1 MVALLLLAERCRQ
14 AVEGIQRM
22 PVNSK
27 IAFVMDALPDIG
39 GAEKVLM
46 AALELFPD
54 APIYTLVYNRDKFEN
69 TSITSRR
76 VVTSFIER
84 LPFARTQYRK
94 YLPIM
99 PFAIEQFDLRPYETI
114 LSFSYAV
121 ANGVK
126 VCDGQKLLSYT
137 FTPMRYAWSDM
148 GLDGKRRHPS
158 LILDWIFK
166 RFREWDL
173 ESVGRIHKFAAV
185 SGWIAGWIRQA
196 YQRESTV
203 IYPPVEIERF
213 SPSTDRENFYI
224 TIARLMPH
232 KRLGLLVDAFNCLKL
247 PLIIIGDGPERN
259 KLERRAAENVRF
271 LGFQPDTVVDSL
283 LNRAR
288 AYICPGKEDF
298 GIAMVEAQ
306 AAGCPVIAFGVGGA
320 REIVQENQ
328 TGIFFEGDTPESL
341 ISAVE
346 RFKKVNISRQ
356 ECAANAMRFNKKS
369 FLRELRTFVDPS

>member
-1 MVALLLLAERCRQ
+1 
-14 AVEGIQRM
+14 M

-27 IAFVMDALPDIG
+27 IAFVMDALPSIG

-69 TSITSRR
+69 TPIARR
-76 VVTSFIER
+76 QVVTSFIER

-247 PLIIIGDGPERN
+247 PLIIIGDGPERS

-271 LGFQPDTVVDSL
+271 LGFQPDTVVDNL

-369 FLRELRTFVDPS
+369 FLRELRTFVELS